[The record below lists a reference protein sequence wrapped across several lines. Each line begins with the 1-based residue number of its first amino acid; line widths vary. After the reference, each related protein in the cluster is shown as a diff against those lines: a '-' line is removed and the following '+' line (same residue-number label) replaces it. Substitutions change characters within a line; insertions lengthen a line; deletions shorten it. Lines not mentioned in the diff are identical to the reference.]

1 MEAADDFRPFSV
13 AGHLLPIRVKEEA
26 LPGERQKGP
35 GISRRGAG
43 KPTWTACSCRIE
55 AQN

>member
-35 GISRRGAG
+35 ADKSPRGG
-43 KPTWTACSCRIE
+43 KTDLDGVLV
-55 AQN
+55 QN